1 MDKVIYA
8 TLFGAI
14 LIFLNAASVS
24 SVQDNENHSAVMAP
38 ADSAVTDLKRYEEL
52 GNWVSAHL
60 VKEVDVYQG
69 QLFVAAVPSF
79 ADPSKQLIDRMRV
92 FVRNSSPRGYR
103 FLFAVRCGEWSKSV
117 SGSIE
122 GVRPEAQVLKVKQ
135 DFSFDVSPRCKLTE
149 SSMEEIKEAE
159 GISGPEPTS
168 SQLPGVDDAELVRRL
183 KALKG
188 RTASQE
194 GASSWKNVDEACK
207 QPSVAELA
215 NAPTSTIG
223 KNMTACIKAADEA
236 IAAMSATKAEADI
249 NERSS
254 SSEGALLLVTAANEY
269 YQPGSGYMHLEGE
282 VKNVSGQSLN
292 KVLAVVS
299 YYTAAG
305 EYVTT
310 DSNLIDFQPILSN
323 QTSPFHVLTP
333 GNPAITGWKLQ
344 FQILGEGTV
353 PSEFRAIPR

>member
-1 MDKVIYA
+1 MNKYIYA
-8 TLFGAI
+8 TLVGAI

-24 SVQDNENHSAVMAP
+24 SVQDAP
-38 ADSAVTDLKRYEEL
+38 VGNSVNPLKPYKQM
-52 GNWVSAHL
+52 GSWVVAHL
-60 VKEVDVYQG
+60 MKRVDVYQG
-69 QLFVAAVPSF
+69 QLFVDAFPGF
-79 ADPSKQLIDRMRV
+79 ADSSKQLIDRMRISV
-92 FVRNSSPRGYR
+92 TNSSPRGYR
-103 FLFAVRCGEWSKSV
+103 FLFTVRCGEWSKTV

-122 GVRPEAQVLKVKQ
+122 GVTPAPSAFNVKR
-135 DFSFDVSPRCKLTE
+135 DFSFDVTPHCKLTD
-149 SSMEEIKEAE
+149 SSLEEIKEAE
-159 GISGPEPTS
+159 GTSGPEPTS

-188 RTASQE
+188 RTASQHV
-194 GASSWKNVDEACK
+194 SSSRNKVDEACK

-215 NAPTSTIG
+215 NSPTSMIG
-223 KNMTACIKAADEA
+223 KNMTACAKAADEA
-236 IAAMSATKAEADI
+236 AAAISTTKAEADI

-254 SSEGALLLVTAANEY
+254 SNEGALLLVTAANEY
-269 YQPGSGYMHLEGE
+269 YQPASGYMHLEGE

-292 KVLAVVS
+292 NVLAVVS

-333 GNPAITGWKLQ
+333 GNPAIERWKLL
-344 FQILGEGTV
+344 FKIFNGGTI
-353 PSEFRAIPR
+353 PSEFGPSLR

>member
-1 MDKVIYA
+1 
-8 TLFGAI
+8 
-14 LIFLNAASVS
+14 
-24 SVQDNENHSAVMAP
+24 
-38 ADSAVTDLKRYEEL
+38 
-52 GNWVSAHL
+52 
-60 VKEVDVYQG
+60 
-69 QLFVAAVPSF
+69 
-79 ADPSKQLIDRMRV
+79 
-92 FVRNSSPRGYR
+92 
-103 FLFAVRCGEWSKSV
+103 
-117 SGSIE
+117 
-122 GVRPEAQVLKVKQ
+122 
-135 DFSFDVSPRCKLTE
+135 
-149 SSMEEIKEAE
+149 
-159 GISGPEPTS
+159 
-168 SQLPGVDDAELVRRL
+168 
-183 KALKG
+183 
-188 RTASQE
+188 
-194 GASSWKNVDEACK
+194 
-207 QPSVAELA
+207 VAELA